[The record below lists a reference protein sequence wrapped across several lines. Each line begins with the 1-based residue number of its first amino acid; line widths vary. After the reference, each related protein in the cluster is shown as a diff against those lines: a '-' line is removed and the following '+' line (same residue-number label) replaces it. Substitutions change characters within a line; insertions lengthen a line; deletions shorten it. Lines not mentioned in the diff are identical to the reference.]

1 VALRALAR
9 VNLAAVERNC
19 ERLRFAAGPHTAL
32 CAVVKANAYGHG
44 TVPAGRAALAGG
56 ASWLAVA
63 AAEEAAELRAAGI
76 EAPVLMM
83 GALSAEELPVA
94 LAANADVVAWR
105 ASFVEELCRSAHR
118 WPGERPVR
126 VHVKL
131 DVGMGRL
138 GIRDADE
145 LLRVAEQVHAAPEL
159 ELVGA
164 MTHLPCA
171 DEDPERTR
179 AEVERFR
186 AFGER
191 LRELKPDVVLHAANS
206 AATLAV
212 PESRFDMVRCGVAIY
227 GLDPFGVDA
236 ADHDLEPALELR
248 SFVAALK
255 PLAPGESVGYGAR
268 FVAREPTW
276 IATLPIGYGDGWRRA
291 FSDNAEVLI
300 GGRRHPLVGRVSMDN
315 VTVDVGPDPAGIA
328 EGDEAVLLGRDGG
341 ERITAEA
348 LAQRI
353 DTINYEI
360 TTALTGRPTRAY
372 HRDGVVLDAGG
383 LPHLD
388 PETAA

>member
-9 VNLAAVERNC
+9 VDLAAIERNC
-19 ERLRFAAGPHTAL
+19 ALLRAAAGPGTAL

-44 TVPAGRAALAGG
+44 TVPAARAALAGG

-63 AAEEAAELRAAGI
+63 AADEAAELRAAGI
-76 EAPVLMM
+76 DAPILMM

-94 LAANADVVAWR
+94 LAAAADVVAWR
-105 ASFVEELCRSAHR
+105 ASFVAALRDAAR
-118 WPGERPVR
+118 ERPVR

-145 LLRVAEQVHAAPEL
+145 LLRIAEQVHAAPEL
-159 ELVGA
+159 ELAGA

-171 DEDPERTR
+171 DEDRERTR

-191 LRELKPDVVLHAANS
+191 LRTLKPDVVLHAANS
-206 AATLAV
+206 AATLAL
-212 PESRFDMVRCGVAIY
+212 PESRLDMVRCGVAIY
-227 GLDPFGVDA
+227 GLDPFGVEP
-236 ADHDLEPALELR
+236 ADHGLEPALELR
-248 SFVAALK
+248 SYVAALK

-268 FVAREPTW
+268 FVARAPTW

-300 GGRRHPLVGRVSMDN
+300 GGRRHQLVGRVSMDN

-360 TTALTGRPTRAY
+360 TTGLTGRPTRAY
-372 HRDGVVLDAGG
+372 HRDGAPVDGEAAAGK
-383 LPHLD
+383 
-388 PETAA
+388 AAAAGDGPCA